1 MAHIP
6 WLFTYLRLFP
16 VIKIRQRM
24 FDLVGAYVNRRLAE
38 GSNAKD
44 LMYYLVSKYFSCFFA
59 VENRFLMPMMRSR
72 LTKQDWNQSN
82 PRCLPS
88 ILTVSL
94 LLWPVLIQ

>member
-1 MAHIP
+1 
-6 WLFTYLRLFP
+6 
-16 VIKIRQRM
+16 M